1 MAEIKFD
8 NVLLEEVA
16 PHIKIDDIV
25 VSPLSYNA
33 TVNDR
38 PTQPGRFFVRQTAAS
53 RTVTITF
60 ALLTDNRDDREAEL
74 QAIRDWAKTDKEYV
88 MNLPHSSVRHLE
100 CVCTEHPESSYRQWW
115 QNRMRLVFTC
125 YNNPFWTSDDLI
137 QARCGQEFSV
147 SGSAPPLMTITR
159 NLLSAAQSQ
168 SYSNGTET
176 MIFTTIPAGNL
187 EIDLNRRTAAIGGT
201 SIAQYITP
209 TSRFLTP
216 AVGGRQV
223 IRGTGFVNIRERWV

>member
-60 ALLTDNRDDREAEL
+60 ALLTDNRTIGKPSCR
-74 QAIRDWAKTDKEYV
+74 
-88 MNLPHSSVRHLE
+88 P
-100 CVCTEHPESSYRQWW
+100 
-115 QNRMRLVFTC
+115 
-125 YNNPFWTSDDLI
+125 
-137 QARCGQEFSV
+137 
-147 SGSAPPLMTITR
+147 SGTGRRRTR
-159 NLLSAAQSQ
+159 N
-168 SYSNGTET
+168 T
-176 MIFTTIPAGNL
+176 
-187 EIDLNRRTAAIGGT
+187 
-201 SIAQYITP
+201 
-209 TSRFLTP
+209 
-216 AVGGRQV
+216 
-223 IRGTGFVNIRERWV
+223 